1 MDVGDFSTYLIPFCL
16 LLSSHV
22 APLVLGYPHQCGFTS
37 QDYYMFTS
45 SNISYEQ
52 NGLLTG
58 GGNIGEYSGGGRESK
73 EVCGGFVAWDF
84 DYSLGV
90 VTVGHES

>member
-1 MDVGDFSTYLIPFCL
+1 
-16 LLSSHV
+16 
-22 APLVLGYPHQCGFTS
+22 
-37 QDYYMFTS
+37 MFTS